1 MFTKTKLLDC
11 SQTSLILKESSGFFF
26 TFLRVEEI
34 YTSFIYEGLSK
45 RRTIRNNKRWRRE
58 SEQYCQGN
66 WPKKVQISC
75 RRLRVSETSEKN
87 PTSKSAF

>member
-1 MFTKTKLLDC
+1 MFNKTKLLGC
-11 SQTSLILKESSGFFF
+11 SQTSLILKRKSFL

-45 RRTIRNNKRWRRE
+45 RRTMRNNKRWGRE

-66 WPKKVQISC
+66 WPKKCKYPVGSC
-75 RRLRVSETSEKN
+75 EFLKPQKKN
-87 PTSKSAF
+87 LTSKLAF